1 MKKELKA
8 IEKNNTWELMT
19 LRVHKRPIV
28 VKWVYKIK
36 LKPDGQIANYKAK
49 LEGDE
54 ELVDPTTFKQMV
66 GSLRYLCNTR
76 LDIAYS
82 VGLLSRYMEKPRA
95 PHYLAAKRILRY
107 IKETSELGL
116 HYARNQTGI
125 EAGLIGFTDSD
136 WCGDKDD
143 RKNNSH
149 YVFLINESLTS
160 WCSRKQSILALST
173 CEAEYMVASIGACQ
187 AIWLAELMAEL

>member
-1 MKKELKA
+1 
-8 IEKNNTWELMT
+8 
-19 LRVHKRPIV
+19 
-28 VKWVYKIK
+28 
-36 LKPDGQIANYKAK
+36 
-49 LEGDE
+49 
-54 ELVDPTTFKQMV
+54 MV
-66 GSLRYLCNTR
+66 GSLRYLCNTS

-82 VGLLSRYMEKPRA
+82 VGLISRYIEKPRA

-107 IKETSELGL
+107 IKETSEFGL

-125 EAGLIGFTDSD
+125 EAGLVGFTDSD

-149 YVFLINESLTS
+149 YVFLINESLIS

-187 AIWLAELMAEL
+187 AIWLTELMAELRLRGNEVVKMKIDNKSTIDLARHPSVHGRSNHIETKFHFLIEQVMKDKIKLEHCSTND